1 MQIVILDDSLAI
13 RMIIESFLE
22 EYGIKDNEIFSF
34 ENGYEALDFIKQNG
48 ADIIFSDINMP
59 YMDGFEFA
67 ELVFKVLP
75 DLKNSFFAISGDEN
89 HESYNK
95 MKKNGVHRFLKK
107 PINNTLFNNFILPEI
122 LKIRFIEGNLSS
134 SEMRQLISKM

>member
-1 MQIVILDDSLAI
+1 MQIIILDDSSTI
-13 RMIIESFLE
+13 RIIIESFLK
-22 EYGIKDNEIFSF
+22 EYGVKDNEISSF
-34 ENGYEALDFIKQNG
+34 KNGYEALDFIKLNG

-59 YMDGFEFA
+59 YMNGFEFA

-89 HESYNK
+89 RESYNK
-95 MKKNGVHRFLKK
+95 MIKNGVHRFLNK

-122 LKIRFIEGNLSS
+122 LQIRFKEGNISA
-134 SEMRQLISKM
+134 SEIRQLVNKM